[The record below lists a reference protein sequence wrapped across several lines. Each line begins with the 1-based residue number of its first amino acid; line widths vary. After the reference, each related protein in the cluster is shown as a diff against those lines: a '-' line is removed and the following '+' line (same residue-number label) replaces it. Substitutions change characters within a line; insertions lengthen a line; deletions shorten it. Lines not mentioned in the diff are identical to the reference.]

1 MSSYSYLLDRLCL
14 LLGRYLSDAMTDE
27 ECQSFA
33 SSISSVDDQL
43 MPSPSSPPRVSR
55 ARQPPLPATECF
67 SRKVFVGGLPPDID
81 EGQFHRSQK
90 GAAE

>member
-1 MSSYSYLLDRLCL
+1 
-14 LLGRYLSDAMTDE
+14 MTDE

-43 MPSPSSPPRVSR
+43 MVSPSSPPRVSR
-55 ARQPPLPATECF
+55 ARQPFPPATECF

-81 EGQFHRSQK
+81 EGQLQSCVRGAVKIGIGANELHHLRIVK
-90 GAAE
+90 GPFV